1 MAKLSTSQL
10 TKQVMSKV
18 FGLFPDTYG
27 RFHNVDDLPMWTVS
41 GELINPHISSV
52 PGLPGIMP
60 YSYKPPTAS
69 KASKTG

>member
-41 GELINPHISSV
+41 GELISSV

-60 YSYKPPTAS
+60 YSYQPPTAS